1 MLYCLIWLPLSF
13 TDLNVLDSVIKHFSS
28 TEEELPFLQV
38 TVKFYWY
45 SKSLGLLFL
54 FDNARNFIATFY
66 CTLAII
72 LQGDLIRLLTM
83 QLLLAGSSKMML
95 SGRFS
100 VCFTSY
106 SPVTSNIVP
115 MYNQLLGYIAHLH
128 SIVPT
133 MHYY

>member
-28 TEEELPFLQV
+28 TKEELPFLQV

-45 SKSLGLLFL
+45 SKILRLIILVSI

-83 QLLLAGSSKMML
+83 QLLLAGSSKMMF

-100 VCFTSY
+100 VSFTSY

-115 MYNQLLGYIAHLH
+115 MYN
-128 SIVPT
+128 
-133 MHYY
+133 